1 MALPPHSLGTRH
13 RAVRLE
19 TVDERHRRV
28 VVDGR
33 RLPGIYVS
41 EREAREAGTA
51 EVLRLDGVARALLRH
66 IRAGLD
72 RKRS

>member
-1 MALPPHSLGTRH
+1 MALPPHSFGTRH
-13 RAVRLE
+13 RPVRLE
-19 TVDERHRRV
+19 TVDERHWWV

-33 RLPGIYVS
+33 RLAAVYGS
-41 EREAREAGTA
+41 EREAREAGAA
-51 EVLRLDGVARALLRH
+51 EVSRLDGVQRALLRH